1 METYTKNTIPSVE
14 DYRVL
19 LHKAVEKFNIPFDK
33 AREMYGRFTYEQWN
47 KLLKQKQFK
56 SYTIMRTTDV
66 QRLVYKMLTENTG
79 THFLDSGGAYGRA
92 WQRNQKK
99 TIKDFMNE
107 PEESYQFDMKYGDI
121 YRTVSVFHYLSGLEL
136 DDTCLK
142 FNRRNN
148 NPADWEGELPG
159 EEIYGVSKRAADWLN
174 ENHEVEVQYTF
185 NTYNGDSD
193 LSQILQGSRLEIDG
207 DTYYLIQVH
216 GGCDVRG
223 GYTDA
228 KLFKTS
234 YYSEGIHEYLWE
246 YKHSSEIEDDLRE
259 GYIESM
265 TDYWDSSIV
274 YDNET
279 ILKRIDGLID
289 ADMNEVEVMQEV

>member
-1 METYTKNTIPSVE
+1 MK
-14 DYRVL
+14 
-19 LHKAVEKFNIPFDK
+19 
-33 AREMYGRFTYEQWN
+33 
-47 KLLKQKQFK
+47 
-56 SYTIMRTTDV
+56 TTDV
-66 QRLVYKMLTENTG
+66 QRLVYNLLIKNTG

-99 TIKDFMNE
+99 TIKDFINE
-107 PEESYQFDMKYGDI
+107 PEESYQFDMKYGEI
-121 YRTVSVFHYLSGLEL
+121 VRTVSVFHYLSGLEL

-148 NPADWEGELPG
+148 NPSDWEGELPG
-159 EEIYGVSKRAADWLN
+159 QDIYGVSKRAADWLN

-216 GGCDVRG
+216 GGCDARG

-246 YKHSSEIEDDLRE
+246 YKYSSEIEDDLRE

-265 TDYWDSSIV
+265 TDYYDSSIV
-274 YDNET
+274 YDSET

-289 ADMNEVEVMQEV
+289 GDMNEVETELETIK